1 MSGHSKWATT
11 KRAKAVVDAK
21 KGAAFTKLAKA
32 IAVAAREGGGNID
45 ANSKLRLA
53 VERARAAS
61 MPKDNI
67 ERAIARG
74 TGELGGEIIESVTYE
89 GFAPGGTAVV
99 AQALTDNRN
108 RTAQVVKSIF
118 QKYGGNLGGP
128 GSVLWMFDRRGVIR
142 IPKLENNGIDELELI
157 DLGAEDIIPAGD
169 ELVLLS
175 APDKCSELQE
185 KLGAREIA
193 ILNAEVDYWPK
204 TPVEFP
210 SGADGEKLSNFLSAL
225 DDSDDV
231 EQVST
236 AAVL

>member
-21 KGAAFTKLAKA
+21 RGAQFTKLAKA
-32 IAVAAREGGGNID
+32 ITVAAREGGNPETNG
-45 ANSKLRLA
+45 KLRLA
-53 VERARAAS
+53 VDRARAAS

-74 TGELGGEIIESVTYE
+74 TGELDGAVIESVIYE

-99 AQALTDNRN
+99 VQGLTDNRN
-108 RTAQVVKSIF
+108 RTAQEVKSIF
-118 QKYGGNLGGP
+118 QKYGGNLGGQ

-142 IPKLENNGIDELELI
+142 IPSLEENTIDELELI
-157 DLGAEDIIPAGD
+157 ELGAEDIIPTGE
-169 ELVLLS
+169 ELVLLTTLE
-175 APDKCSELQE
+175 KCTELRE
-185 KLGAREIA
+185 KLEHREIP
-193 ILNAEVDYWPK
+193 ILNADADYWPK
-204 TPVEFP
+204 TPAEFP
-210 SGADGEKLSNFLSAL
+210 TGNDGEKLSNFLSAL
-225 DDSDDV
+225 DDLDDV